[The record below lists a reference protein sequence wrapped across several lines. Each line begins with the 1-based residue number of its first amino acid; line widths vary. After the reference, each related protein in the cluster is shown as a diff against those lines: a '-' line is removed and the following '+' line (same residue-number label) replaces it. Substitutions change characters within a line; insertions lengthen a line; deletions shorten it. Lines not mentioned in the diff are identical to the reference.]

1 MNFNKKKTEYCN
13 HQLQSQDVSFY
24 KHYHL
29 HLNSQNLDFYSRK
42 ILIFQNNH
50 QHLIMKHQMLNVQ
63 RNAYK
68 ITVNIDFKKTGEFL
82 TFKQISGN
90 T

>member
-1 MNFNKKKTEYCN
+1 
-13 HQLQSQDVSFY
+13 
-24 KHYHL
+24 
-29 HLNSQNLDFYSRK
+29 
-42 ILIFQNNH
+42 
-50 QHLIMKHQMLNVQ
+50 MLNVQ